1 MALRSSN
8 RKGPRRRASAVR
20 QGDLGPRRVERLT
33 LVDYAGMLWDYKWVI
48 AGAALIA
55 LMAAVASSSLGAG
68 PMYEASTRVDFNAI
82 EVVETSTGPGL
93 GPIEVDR
100 AVSEEIGKRTTDE
113 LGTSEGSDYFS
124 TLDAVPVEGT
134 TSLTLSAVG
143 HTPAVKEWLDAYAAN
158 FVEYRTELYS
168 EGLNRSIERDLT
180 MLRTTQQRLDEI
192 RKSSPGKKRTVREGV
207 VIGLRSQYLSQ
218 IENARIELALAE
230 DSVEAAGPSGVEQ
243 MKILP
248 ALGLRALAAVMVG
261 LLIGGAI
268 AIGLGMTRPR
278 IRRKARA
285 EQLLGSPVLAT
296 IPRVRRASS
305 GSPSSPTIPGEHV
318 SARSLRDQLQLFG
331 RESKGDGASRV
342 VVTSAGSG
350 EGRSTIAASI
360 ADSFALSGRKTLF
373 VAGDEDGDQKRAAET
388 MLSDL
393 EPPTPGSSGYDVV
406 SFARAASI
414 NGGVKRESLDELLSD
429 LDATGLSYDAVV
441 VDAPPLLSS
450 SDGLRLSCEADA
462 VAVVLR
468 RAVTRE
474 DSASRAMEL
483 LGRYDAP
490 VAGTVLNFARAQR
503 RPDRLGNGGDHP

>member
-8 RKGPRRRASAVR
+8 RKGPRRRASVVR
-20 QGDLGPRRVERLT
+20 QGDPPPRRVERLT

-68 PMYEASTRVDFNAI
+68 PMYEASTRLDFNAI
-82 EVVETSTGPGL
+82 DAVETSTGQGL
-93 GPIEVDR
+93 GPIEVER
-100 AVSEEIGKRTTDE
+100 AISEDIGERTTDE
-113 LGTSEGSDYFS
+113 LGASEGSDYFS
-124 TLDAVPVEGT
+124 TLDAVPVEGA

-158 FVEYRTELYS
+158 YVDYRTELYS
-168 EGLNRSIERDLT
+168 QGLNRSIERDLT
-180 MLRTTQQRLDEI
+180 MLRTTKQRLDEI
-192 RKSSPGKKRTVREGV
+192 RKASPGSKRTVREGV

-218 IENARIELALAE
+218 IESARIELALAE
-230 DSVEAAGPSGVEQ
+230 DSVEAAGPSVVEQ

-296 IPRVRRASS
+296 IPRVRRASA
-305 GSPSSPTIPGEHV
+305 GSTPSPTIPGEHV

-331 RESKGDGASRV
+331 RGSNGDDGANRV

-373 VAGDEDGDQKRAAET
+373 VAGDEDGDQKGATET

-406 SFARAASI
+406 SFTRAASI

-450 SDGLRLSCEADA
+450 SDGLRLACEADA

-483 LGRYDAP
+483 LERYDAP
-490 VAGTVLNFARAQR
+490 VAGTVLNFARGQR
-503 RPDRLGNGGDHP
+503 RPVR

>member
-1 MALRSSN
+1 MA
-8 RKGPRRRASAVR
+8 
-20 QGDLGPRRVERLT
+20 PRRVERLT
-33 LVDYAGMLWDYKWVI
+33 LADYAGMLWDYKWVI

-55 LMAAVASSSLGAG
+55 LLAAVGSSSLGAG
-68 PMYEASTRVDFNAI
+68 PMYEASRRLDFRAI
-82 EVVETSTGPGL
+82 DSVETSTGPGL
-93 GPIEVDR
+93 GPIEIDR
-100 AVSEEIGKRTTDE
+100 AISEEIGKQTTGE
-113 LGTSEGSDYFS
+113 LGASEGSDYFS
-124 TLDAVPVEGT
+124 TLDAAPVEGS

-158 FVEYRTELYS
+158 YVEYRTELYAD
-168 EGLNRSIERDLT
+168 GLNRSIERDLA
-180 MLRTTQQRLDEI
+180 MLQTTKQRLDEI
-192 RKSSPGKKRTVREGV
+192 RRASPGKKRTVREGV

-230 DSVEAAGPSGVEQ
+230 DSVEAAGPSIVEQ
-243 MKILP
+243 MEILP
-248 ALGLRALAAVMVG
+248 ALGLRALAAVVVG

-296 IPRVRRASS
+296 IPRVRRASADS
-305 GSPSSPTIPGEHV
+305 TASPTIPGEHV

-331 RESKGDGASRV
+331 RGSSGDGASRV

-350 EGRSTIAASI
+350 EGRSTIAAGI
-360 ADSFALSGRKTLF
+360 ADSFALSGRRTLF
-373 VAGDEDGDQKRAAET
+373 VAGDEDGEHQGAAEKT
-388 MLSDL
+388 LSDL

-406 SFARAASI
+406 SFTRAASI

-450 SDGLRLSCEADA
+450 SDGLRLACEADA

-474 DSASRAMEL
+474 DNASRAMEL

-503 RPDRLGNGGDHP
+503 RPDRWRNVVGP